1 MTEDRLKEAALE
13 LFTIHGY
20 EGTSI
25 AQIVK
30 KVEIRK
36 SSFYAHF
43 ESKASLFLEVYKDAV
58 HKESERMLKLE
69 KELELEDPVD
79 QLYHL
84 YIQLHDPSTTNNE
97 IHFLHRMLFYP
108 PVELQKEMQ
117 SLFSSLES
125 RSSEIIRR
133 LIEQI
138 NGNHGDT
145 ETILAA
151 FYALIDG
158 LAVQAHLYEVD
169 EYKNRIQAT
178 WEFFKKNLK

>member
-1 MTEDRLKEAALE
+1 MTEDKLKKAALE
-13 LFTIHGY
+13 LFTVHGY

-43 ESKASLFLEVYKDAV
+43 DSKASLFLEVYKDAV
-58 HKESERMLKLE
+58 NKESERIAALE
-69 KELELEDPVD
+69 KELELEDPVE

-84 YIQLHDPSTTNNE
+84 YLRLHDPTTSKKE

-117 SLFSSLES
+117 SLFSSLEN
-125 RSSEIIRR
+125 RSSEIIRK
-133 LIEQI
+133 LIEQVTE
-138 NGNHGDT
+138 NNSDT

-158 LAVQAHLYEVD
+158 LAVQAHLYGEE

-178 WEFFKKNLK
+178 WNFFKERLK